1 MPKYRITF
9 EFEDEVEAEDETE
22 ALVHATS
29 DIAEWI
35 GSEAV
40 VEEINENFCVEE
52 ITDENQ

>member
-22 ALVHATS
+22 ALVYATS

-40 VEEINENFCVEE
+40 VEEIDGEE
-52 ITDENQ
+52 R

>member
-1 MPKYRITF
+1 MKKFKIIL

-22 ALVHATS
+22 ALVYATS

-40 VEEINENFCVEE
+40 VEEI
-52 ITDENQ
+52 TD